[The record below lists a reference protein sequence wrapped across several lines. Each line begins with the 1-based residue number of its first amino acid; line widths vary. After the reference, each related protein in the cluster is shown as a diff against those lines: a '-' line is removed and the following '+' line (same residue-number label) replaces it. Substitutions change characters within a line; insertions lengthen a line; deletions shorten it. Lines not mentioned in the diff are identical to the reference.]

1 MNDKMKKDLETWIV
15 LLFFAFIF
23 TAYGPYSGML
33 ASLGIGSGVVD
44 RPVERP
50 LPPSTPLDQA
60 QNDSVTAEDIIASLS
75 IGASNIAEQNLP
87 PSVQKELGLL
97 KKLGVEEKILEGE
110 VMTAII
116 DTRNSAA
123 GEIIQTHFFDTLNKT
138 FYRVDDS
145 FQDLDKK
152 RGKKLKIKAFVKG
165 NTIENADIL
174 AEQNIYNSAF
184 LGFGSSPPSGET
196 VFKQCTLPI
205 FPGWPDIGP
214 WLELSTQTNAS
225 VAVGTQETASILGG
239 PPATTDNST
248 LMRLGPGTPFAGPGG
263 RSVPW
268 KTLIIAVNFLDS
280 NVKNSESEIR
290 DMYFKSAAVTSP
302 DQSVKSFYQH
312 ASRAKVT
319 FSGDFVPVNVPMK
332 LSSYATCSTE
342 LKKTDTYLYWG
353 SNALFEADKKGF
365 KEANYDLVSFIFPD
379 NNPCRTFGDGIA
391 FFDAK
396 FSFIFAPPSGNL
408 IAHEIGHNF
417 NLKHAASV
425 GDTYGNFMYGDPTD
439 IMGRDDFGVG
449 GDLGSVNPV
458 VYFNSAHTIGLNWYP
473 HDMTTKDT
481 GVYRIAPLSKANT
494 SEPKIILIN
503 NLFPWLVS
511 YRVYDGLDANLHAPR
526 GVYLHAWNPSG
537 NCSLLIDREISVG
550 ETSVSKNIITGGT
563 AEIEVLY
570 TDEDFAYVRITA
582 PPYGGEPYAKITDPP
597 AGKETLV
604 RNDFPITVEAMDGA
618 VGADIGNVAKVDVY
632 LDQADT
638 GIRVGTLIATD
649 SPYSATTYFQGTIIN
664 GDLRSASLGQH
675 NLIAE
680 VTDNEGKTSVS
691 DPVPILVTTTP
702 TDNIPP
708 TVTLV
713 TDPPSG
719 GVTEGGISVSVDA
732 TDNVAIESLQVL
744 VNNALA
750 PEPGSCN
757 PSWYIRKPPFT
768 IQCGLY
774 LLGFKPGST
783 VTVDATAVD
792 TTGNKTKKTSTL
804 TYTPNPDTEPPTLT
818 LTAPANGAILTPNTI
833 VPITFTLSDNK
844 AAWAYV
850 YLDETGM
857 TTCPNNTYATTGP
870 LKTFTCNW
878 TVPNLPGTTHYI
890 SVRAYDGIGTHEV
903 RKRVAVGIGVAP
915 TIDTEPP
922 AIVFASPTAD
932 STVTGTAVPVKLNTY
947 DTSAIREVYVKEL
960 NGTVL
965 KWFGASPFEFTYNAN
980 SLTLRPGPH
989 TIYATAEDIAGNLA
1003 RKDLTFN
1010 IKDIRPPSL
1019 TLGLTAPLA
1028 INYRRGTLN
1037 IAARSGDDDR
1047 VSKIEYY
1054 LDGVLVFSSTTLSY
1068 SQLLGYSTTWS
1079 WNTDLATQGTHQLY
1093 AKAYDPTGNVGT
1105 SPTYT
1110 VFVDRTAPTATLSVS
1125 PVSGGTVSGSVTLT
1139 AIPSD
1144 TVGVIKN
1151 VLFYQD
1157 ASYVG
1162 TANAAPYTAVV
1173 DTTKLSNGAHTFKA
1187 RVYDMALN
1195 YSAFATVTVTVTN
1208 GDTIPPS
1215 VTLTAPL
1222 NGAFVGG
1229 NGATLSATASDAN
1242 GIAKVEFLVD
1252 GVVVGTD
1259 AASPY
1264 SVLWSTV
1271 SVAAGTTHT
1280 IRARA
1285 YDTYNNVN
1293 TSALVTV
1300 TVEKTPPVVSLT
1312 SPVAS
1317 TVLAGTASLSATASD
1332 SSGISKV
1339 EFYANGILKG
1349 SSVAVASPY
1358 TFNWNTTLV
1367 PNGTYSLTAKAYDKA
1382 GNTAISAAVSVTVAN
1397 PDTTP
1402 PTVTFISPA
1411 EGATIS
1417 GIVTLSASATDYNK
1431 VTQVTFRRSR
1441 YLIGSDTTSPY
1452 SVSWDTRSL
1461 TNGTYTITAYAYDE
1475 AGNVGTVQRS
1485 VAVNN

>member
-1 MNDKMKKDLETWIV
+1 MNEKIKKDLEIVIV

-33 ASLGIGSGVVD
+33 ASLGIGSGVVY
-44 RPVERP
+44 RPAEQP
-50 LPPSTPLDQA
+50 LLPSTLPDQA
-60 QNDSVTAEDIIASLS
+60 QNNLVTAEDIIASLGV
-75 IGASNIAEQNLP
+75 GASNIAEQSLP

-97 KKLGVEEKILEGE
+97 KKLGLEEKTLEGE

-116 DTRNSAA
+116 DLKNNTR
-123 GEIIQTHFFDTLNKT
+123 GEVTETHFFDTLNKT

-145 FQDLDKK
+145 FKDLDNK
-152 RGKKLKIKAFVKG
+152 RGKKLKIKARVKG

-196 VFKQCTLPI
+196 VFKQCTLPT

-214 WLELSTQTNAS
+214 WLVLSTQANAS
-225 VAVGTQETASILGG
+225 VAVGTQETSSILGG

-248 LMRLGPGTPFAGPGG
+248 LMRLGPGTPFTGPGG

-268 KTLIIAVNFLDS
+268 KTLIIAVDFLDS
-280 NVKNSESEIR
+280 NVKNSDSEIR

-319 FSGDFVPVNVPMK
+319 FSGDFVRVHVPMK
-332 LSSYATCSTE
+332 LSSYTTCSTE
-342 LKKTDTYLYWG
+342 LQKTDTYLYWG
-353 SNALFEADKKGF
+353 SSALFEADKKGF

-537 NCSLLIDREISVG
+537 NCSLLIDREIRVG

-570 TDEDFAYVRITA
+570 TDEDFAYVRITSM
-582 PPYGGEPYAKITDPP
+582 PYGGEPYVRITDPP
-597 AGKETLV
+597 AGKETLA
-604 RNDFPITVEAMDGA
+604 RNDFPIKLEA
-618 VGADIGNVAKVDVY
+618 ADDVDVSKVDIY
-632 LDQADT
+632 LDQPDT
-638 GIRVGTLIATD
+638 GAVVARSI
-649 SPYSATTYFQGTIIN
+649 SSAPSTTYFQDSIIN
-664 GDLRSASLGQH
+664 GDLRSASLGPH
-675 NLIAE
+675 NLIAK
-680 VTDNEGKTSVS
+680 VTDNDGKTSLSDLVS
-691 DPVPILVTTTP
+691 ILVTNTP
-702 TDNIPP
+702 TDNISPI
-708 TVTLV
+708 VTLV
-713 TDPPSG
+713 TDPPNG

-732 TDNVAIESLQVL
+732 TDNVAIESLKVL

-757 PSWYIRKPPFT
+757 PNWYIRKPPFT

-774 LLGFKPGST
+774 LLGFTPGST
-783 VTVDATAVD
+783 VTVDVTAVD
-792 TTGNKTKKTSTL
+792 TTGNTTKKTSTL
-804 TYTPNPDTEPPTLT
+804 TYTPNPDTEPPQLT
-818 LTAPANGAILTPNTI
+818 ITKPSNGAIVQPNTI

-922 AIVFASPTAD
+922 AIIFSSPTAD

-960 NGTVL
+960 NGTIL

-980 SLTLRPGPH
+980 APTLRPGPH

-1003 RKDLTFN
+1003 RQDLTFN
-1010 IKDIRPPSL
+1010 IKDIRLPSSV
-1019 TLGLTAPLA
+1019 TLSLTAPPA
-1028 INYRRGTLN
+1028 INYKRGTLN
-1037 IAARSGDDDR
+1037 ILAKAYDDDK
-1047 VSKIEYY
+1047 VSKIEHY
-1054 LDGVLVFSSTTLSY
+1054 LDGTLVYSSSAVPFSIYPYT
-1068 SQLLGYSTTWS
+1068 TTWA
-1079 WNTDLATQGTHQLY
+1079 WNTDLAAQGAHQLY

-1110 VFVDRTAPTATLSVS
+1110 VFVDRTAPAATVSVA

-1139 AIPSD
+1139 AVPSD

-1162 TANAAPYTAVV
+1162 TASAAPYTAVV
-1173 DTTKLSNGAHTFKA
+1173 DTTKLSNGSHTFKA
-1187 RVYDMALN
+1187 RAYDMTLN
-1195 YSAFATVTVTVTN
+1195 YSAFATVTVTVAN
-1208 GDTIPPS
+1208 GDTTPPS
-1215 VTLTAPL
+1215 VTLTSPL
-1222 NGAFVGG
+1222 NGAFVGS
-1229 NGATLSATASDAN
+1229 NGTTLSATASDTN
-1242 GIAKVEFLVD
+1242 GILKVEFLVD
-1252 GVVVGTD
+1252 GVIVGTD
-1259 AASPY
+1259 TASPY
-1264 SVLWSTV
+1264 SMFWSTA
-1271 SVAAGTTHT
+1271 SVVAGTTHT

-1285 YDTYNNVN
+1285 YDKYNNVS

-1300 TVEKTPPVVSLT
+1300 TVEKTPPTVALT
-1312 SPVAS
+1312 SPLPGA
-1317 TVLAGTASLSATASD
+1317 VLAGAVTLSATASD
-1332 SSGISKV
+1332 ASGISKV
-1339 EFYANGILKG
+1339 EFYANGVLKG
-1349 SSVAVASPY
+1349 TSFAAASPY

-1382 GNTAISAAVSVTVAN
+1382 GNTTVSATVSVTVAN

-1402 PTVTFISPA
+1402 PTVAFISPA

-1417 GIVTLSASATDYNK
+1417 GIVTLSASATDHNR

-1452 SVSWDTRSL
+1452 SVSWDTRSFA
-1461 TNGTYTITAYAYDE
+1461 NGTYTITAYAYDE
-1475 AGNVGTVQRS
+1475 AGNMGTAQRS
-1485 VAVNN
+1485 VAVSN